1 MSMSIY
7 TSGDIAHK
15 CHVSTRT
22 IQYYD
27 KQEFYRQ
34 TILLKLTDAFTLIR
48 KWRNL
53 N

>member
-22 IQYYD
+22 
-27 KQEFYRQ
+27 
-34 TILLKLTDAFTLIR
+34 
-48 KWRNL
+48 
-53 N
+53 